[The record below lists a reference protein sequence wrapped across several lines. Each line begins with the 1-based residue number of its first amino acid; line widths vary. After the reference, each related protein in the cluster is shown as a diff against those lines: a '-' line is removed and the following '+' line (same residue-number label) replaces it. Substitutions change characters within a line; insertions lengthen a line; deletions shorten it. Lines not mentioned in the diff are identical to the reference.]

1 MLQVSR
7 PTGFTGPVL
16 IRLLAR
22 LEDDID
28 SGRAPAPPAPTAPAT
43 SATADRLS
51 HWIRWTDAIS
61 LSEALAVSARA
72 APAGSRVPT
81 ESAEAQCARVREAL
95 AQAIDEDAAVKP
107 RAETPLDFA
116 LFQRRLLARQQAMVS
131 SIGGLRER
139 LRGALSAA
147 SPAMARLAAVDAAM
161 EQVLEV
167 RERKLIARLSPLLE
181 KRFARLQQADDA
193 GWLAGFRKDFHDA
206 LMAELDLRFQPIE
219 GLLEALRTAPA
230 NAHPA

>member
-22 LEDDID
+22 LEDDSD
-28 SGRAPAPPAPTAPAT
+28 SGRAPALPAAVAPAT

-61 LSEALAVSARA
+61 LSEALAASARVV
-72 APAGSRVPT
+72 PAGDRVAP
-81 ESAEAQCARVREAL
+81 EVEEAQCARVREAL
-95 AQAIDEDAAVKP
+95 AQAIAEDSAVKP
-107 RAETPLDFA
+107 RAGTPLDFS

-139 LRGALSAA
+139 LRGYLSAA

-161 EQVLEV
+161 EQVIEV
-167 RERKLIARLSPLLE
+167 RERKLLARLSPLLE

-193 GWLAGFRKDFHDA
+193 GWLAVFRKEFHEA

-219 GLLEALRTAPA
+219 GLLEALRSAPPK
-230 NAHPA
+230 AHPV